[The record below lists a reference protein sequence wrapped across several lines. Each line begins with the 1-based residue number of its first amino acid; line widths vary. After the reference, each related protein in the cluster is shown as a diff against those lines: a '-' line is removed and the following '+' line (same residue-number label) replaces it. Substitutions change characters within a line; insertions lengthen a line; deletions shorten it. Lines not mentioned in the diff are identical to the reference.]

1 MPGPGPENMGV
12 KALAEGILLLHG
24 EVRGRFKEIKELFP
38 DEWSAGAYHRAPA
51 LPMPLDAACANI
63 TYGNGVPLV
72 TPPASDETRPA
83 RLVLKRVTPTHGE
96 RKGNAGHPPACLQ
109 A

>member
-1 MPGPGPENMGV
+1 MGV

-51 LPMPLDAACANI
+51 LPMPLAVIRALPS
-63 TYGNGVPLV
+63 GV
-72 TPPASDETRPA
+72 R
-83 RLVLKRVTPTHGE
+83 
-96 RKGNAGHPPACLQ
+96 HPR
-109 A
+109 